1 MNFMENTLNKYLEE
15 FSPISLAEMDSV
27 RLMNRIDTKFVTSYD
42 NFIKLIPFLKENYY
56 LQDIDGR
63 RYGFYH
69 TIYYDT
75 QGFDMYLN
83 HHNGRKTRKKVRMRE
98 YTESREC
105 FLEVKLKNNKGR
117 TAKKR
122 IRVPAEEENY
132 LFASDAEP
140 FLQNTALYHNKDLL
154 AHLENNFDRITM
166 VNKAKTERLT
176 IDMNLSF
183 NNFVTDKKI
192 QIRNLV
198 VIELKQDGNQPSPL
212 KSILSD
218 YRIQKQSFSKYC
230 VGAALTNS
238 ELKSNRFKK
247 NFINLE
253 KLSKYQNDFLNL
265 I

>member
-1 MNFMENTLNKYLEE
+1 MENTLDRLLED
-15 FSPISLAEMDSV
+15 FFPISLQEMDSV

-42 NFIKLIPFLKENYY
+42 NFLRLIPFLKQNYF
-56 LQDIDGR
+56 LQDIEGR

-75 QGFDMYLN
+75 GAYDMYLN

-122 IRVPAEEENY
+122 IRVEAEAENY
-132 LFASDAEP
+132 LYAGNAVE
-140 FLQNTALYHNKDLL
+140 FLENTALYSSDDLVP
-154 AHLENNFDRITM
+154 HLENNFDRITM
-166 VNKAKTERLT
+166 VNKDKTERLT

-183 NNFVTDKKI
+183 NNFISGSKVKI
-192 QIRNLV
+192 NNLV

-212 KSILSD
+212 KSILPAYS
-218 YRIQKQSFSKYC
+218 IQKHSFSKYC
-230 VGAALTNS
+230 IGAALNNPDIHN
-238 ELKSNRFKK
+238 NRI
-247 NFINLE
+247 NNTFIFCE
-253 KLSKYQNDFLNL
+253 KFSTSTHKF
-265 I
+265 